1 MAVKKTNKE
10 QKPVEVVEVQE
21 TPVVSTNE
29 AVEEVNFEIPVEEET
44 TVEETS
50 AIEVETPEVEIEEPE
65 VKVDVEKAEVNV
77 SNKPSGNVKIRMRT
91 DHKCC
96 IAMER
101 YDLKAG
107 KTYVVPVNVK
117 NILNRAGLLAPL

>member
-1 MAVKKTNKE
+1 MAVKKTSKE

-21 TPVVSTNE
+21 TPVVDTE
-29 AVEEVNFEIPVEEET
+29 PVEEVSVEIPVEEET
-44 TVEETS
+44 PVEEAS
-50 AIEVETPEVEIEEPE
+50 SIEVETPEVEIEEPE

-77 SNKPSGNVKIRMRT
+77 SNKPNGNVKIRMRT

>member
-1 MAVKKTNKE
+1 MAVKKTSKE

-21 TPVVSTNE
+21 TPVVDTE
-29 AVEEVNFEIPVEEET
+29 PVEEEVSVEIPVEEET
-44 TVEETS
+44 PV
-50 AIEVETPEVEIEEPE
+50 EVETPEVEVEEPE

>member
-1 MAVKKTNKE
+1 MEEIIMAVKKTSKE

-21 TPVVSTNE
+21 TPVVDTE
-29 AVEEVNFEIPVEEET
+29 PVEEEVSVEIPVEEET
-44 TVEETS
+44 PV
-50 AIEVETPEVEIEEPE
+50 EVETPEVEVEEPE

>member
-1 MAVKKTNKE
+1 MAVKKTSKE

-21 TPVVSTNE
+21 TPVVNTE
-29 AVEEVNFEIPVEEET
+29 PVEEEVSVEIPVEEET
-44 TVEETS
+44 PVEETP
-50 AIEVETPEVEIEEPE
+50 AVEVETPEVEVEEPE

-91 DHKCC
+91 YHKCC

>member
-29 AVEEVNFEIPVEEET
+29 TVEEVNVEIPVEEEA

-50 AIEVETPEVEIEEPE
+50 SIEVETPEVEIEEPE
-65 VKVDVEKAEVNV
+65 VKVGVEKAEVNV

>member
-21 TPVVSTNE
+21 TPVVDTE
-29 AVEEVNFEIPVEEET
+29 PVEEEVSVEIPVEEET
-44 TVEETS
+44 PV
-50 AIEVETPEVEIEEPE
+50 EVETPEVEVEEPE

>member
-1 MAVKKTNKE
+1 MAVKKTSKE

-21 TPVVSTNE
+21 TPVVDTE
-29 AVEEVNFEIPVEEET
+29 PVEEEVSVEIPVEEET
-44 TVEETS
+44 PV
-50 AIEVETPEVEIEEPE
+50 EVEAPEVEVEEPE

>member
-21 TPVVSTNE
+21 TPVVDTE
-29 AVEEVNFEIPVEEET
+29 PVEEEVSVEIPVEEET
-44 TVEETS
+44 PVEETP
-50 AIEVETPEVEIEEPE
+50 AVEVETPE

>member
-10 QKPVEVVEVQE
+10 QKPVEVVKVQE
-21 TPVVSTNE
+21 TPVVDTE
-29 AVEEVNFEIPVEEET
+29 PVEEEVSVEIPVEEET
-44 TVEETS
+44 PVEETP
-50 AIEVETPEVEIEEPE
+50 AVEVETPEVEVEEPE

>member
-1 MAVKKTNKE
+1 MAVKKTSKE

-21 TPVVSTNE
+21 TPVVDTE
-29 AVEEVNFEIPVEEET
+29 PVEEET
-44 TVEETS
+44 PVEETP
-50 AIEVETPEVEIEEPE
+50 AVEVETPEVEVEEPE

>member
-1 MAVKKTNKE
+1 MAVKKTSKE

-21 TPVVSTNE
+21 TPVVDTE
-29 AVEEVNFEIPVEEET
+29 PVEEEVSVEIPVEEET
-44 TVEETS
+44 PVEETP
-50 AIEVETPEVEIEEPE
+50 AVEVETPEVEIEEPE